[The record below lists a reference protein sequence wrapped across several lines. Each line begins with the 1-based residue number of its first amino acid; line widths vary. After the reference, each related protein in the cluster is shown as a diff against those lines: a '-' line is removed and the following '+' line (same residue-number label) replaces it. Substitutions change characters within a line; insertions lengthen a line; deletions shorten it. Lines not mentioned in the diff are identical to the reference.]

1 MNVFHCHDAAW
12 GSAATAEAAACLQSF
27 ARDLEGIF
35 AELQQIDPQMIA
47 SRQEGGVSFA
57 ASMAADDSSVNRLLI
72 QVCISVCA
80 LPTRHSCM
88 GCCMLVLRCGCH
100 GL

>member
-1 MNVFHCHDAAW
+1 MNTVHCHDAAW
-12 GSAATAEAAACLQSF
+12 GSAAIAEAAACLQSF

-72 QVCISVCA
+72 QVCMPPCA
-80 LPTRHSCM
+80 LQVMQSCV
-88 GCCMLVLRCGCH
+88 GCCMLALRCGCH